1 MLTFSAVQDNDK
13 IVGDLTKW
21 LDPLGEVM
29 CSPLGI
35 EHGLRMAC
43 AMAWEMALRASWACV
58 GCPHSY
64 TSGKSLDCRP
74 VLG

>member
-21 LDPLGEVM
+21 LDPLEEVM
-29 CSPLGI
+29 CSPLGMN
-35 EHGLRMAC
+35 MAC
-43 AMAWEMALRASWACV
+43 AWLGQWLWERPGPVW
-58 GCPHSY
+58 GRPHSY
-64 TSGKSLDCRP
+64 ASGKSLGCRP